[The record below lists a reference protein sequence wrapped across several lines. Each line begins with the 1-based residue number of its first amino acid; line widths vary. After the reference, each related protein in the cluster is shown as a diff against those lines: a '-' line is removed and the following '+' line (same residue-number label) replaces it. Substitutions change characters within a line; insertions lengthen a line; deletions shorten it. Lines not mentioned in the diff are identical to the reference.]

1 MLIINSKKC
10 KLKQLKNCFFL
21 CIIIYSDNMANKK
34 KKKNTKRRKLKI
46 GRILIALTILV
57 LFVYLIK
64 LICRFPIK
72 NIFIEGNNYLKD
84 QEIIDLAKLQDYPS
98 IFKYSNRQIEK
109 NIKKSDFVKKVKVK
123 KKRLKEVYIKIEEN
137 NILFYNSTNKK
148 TILNNGKE
156 IEKEYNGPILINYVP
171 DKVYSKLIEQM
182 RLVNIDIINRI
193 SEIKY
198 DPSNVDEERFLFTMN
213 DGNFVY
219 ITLEKLENIN
229 NYVKI
234 SLEIINKFGH
244 KNGVLNLDA
253 GEYFEIF
260 NDENEEKE
268 TEKVEENSEE

>member
-123 KKRLKEVYIKIEEN
+123 KKKLKEVYIKIEEN

-148 TILNNGKE
+148 TILNNGEE

-268 TEKVEENSEE
+268 AEKVEENSEE